1 MELKTVLEL
10 AVTVGEKLLVNGCG
24 THRIEAEI
32 KRTLSACNFTKS
44 EVFIT
49 TSGVIVTIDS
59 PQTGLLTMVKHV
71 RKKSM
76 HTERI
81 AYIEE
86 IVTDF
91 INDTVDA
98 DTAIKEIIN
107 MASKNTYS
115 FLVTTLAFAG
125 AGAFRTFMFGGTIL
139 DAITSVAVG
148 FCVGIF
154 IQILTSIK
162 MLSFLVTM
170 CAGFIVGFV
179 SVLLMRYGL
188 GSNLDKIIIGSLIAF
203 APGVPFVHAVNDILN
218 GEQIS
223 GNIRAI
229 EAVLS
234 GVAIAGGIAFALYV
248 WGCLAGGSVI

>member
-1 MELKTVLEL
+1 MELKSVLEL

-24 THRIEAEI
+24 THRIEAEV
-32 KRTLSACNFTKS
+32 KRTLSSCNLIKT
-44 EVFIT
+44 EVFVT
-49 TSGVIVTIDS
+49 TSVVIVTIDS
-59 PQTGLLTMVKHV
+59 PETGLLTMVKHV
-71 RKKSM
+71 TKKAM
-76 HTERI
+76 HAERI

-86 IVTDF
+86 IITDF
-91 INDTVDA
+91 VKKNIDA
-98 DTAIKEIIN
+98 ETSIKEILN
-107 MASKNTYS
+107 MESKNTYS
-115 FLVTTLAFAG
+115 FFVTSMAFAG

-139 DAITSVAVG
+139 DALTSIMVG

-162 MLSFLVTM
+162 ILPFLVTI

-179 SVLLMRYGL
+179 SVLLMRYGI
-188 GSNLDKIIIGSLIAF
+188 GSNLDKIIIGSLISF

-218 GEQIS
+218 GEHIS

-234 GVAIAGGIAFALYV
+234 GIAIASGIAFALYV
-248 WGCLAGGSVI
+248 LGYLAGGAII